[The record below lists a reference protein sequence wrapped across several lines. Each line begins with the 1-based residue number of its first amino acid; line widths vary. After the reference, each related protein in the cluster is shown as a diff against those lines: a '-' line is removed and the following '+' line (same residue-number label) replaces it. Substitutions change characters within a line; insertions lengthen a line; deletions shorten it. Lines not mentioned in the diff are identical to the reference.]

1 MSVQLAY
8 SSTPPV
14 PERETLD
21 AGSLWSQPLP
31 LQLWGVTRSLHLTN
45 FLGKNYPALHD
56 DLMVKLLGIKP
67 GDTIV
72 DVGGGDTPFAR
83 ADVVTDAFPD
93 DGAHRSG
100 RKLGANGSVKKFVEC
115 FAEELPFE
123 DKEFDFAY
131 CRAVLE
137 HAVDPAA
144 ACKELMRV
152 AKRGFIETPSPI
164 TEYLGGHPT
173 HRWIVSLEDV
183 PGQGTTLVFRRRP
196 FVRAPFRYALRGHW
210 FADRDYHF
218 HVEWQFRNVVCTQLV
233 WEGEFP
239 FRVEAEDGFDYDD
252 PIQASLSHL
261 DTAMCGLRF
270 GNLPM
275 DILIADADT
284 AIQLRPDWGLAHSV
298 RGCILWGANQH
309 AQAMESFREA
319 ARLDPADSTFR
330 YNANLRIGSGS
341 PQLNIPPTGDEE
353 QVLLQNF
360 AGKVF
365 HAFVGYDE
373 YLANDLK
380 IQPGERVLDVGG
392 GQRPLKRADVS
403 IDLDVEDGLH
413 RQGQIISREKPLVC
427 GNVEELPFADNAFD
441 VVCCRM
447 VLEHVLDPVKA
458 CNELKRVAKRGF
470 LETPNLFWEA
480 FYGHPTHR
488 WIVLW
493 EAPTRTLVFKRKP
506 FERIPFKSAILPVLL
521 TQRDVQHNFEVNY
534 RNITAA
540 QIEWDEANPFNVRV
554 DDDGTTAFDYLGN
567 PEHATNANLHY
578 VRDLLEQGVP
588 QIAEAEEAIRDA
600 PLPMQREEAI
610 SLRLH
615 IARATNDTATVQ
627 RLQTLRSTGIAPANK
642 PKAQTGAFVWSAP
655 LRDPSGYA
663 DEARH
668 FLFALHGAGVPTAAR
683 EIRWSD
689 KLTGLPRDREQIL
702 NEILSTPPPQN
713 AVSVSH
719 ILGSMLQRDPNSRIS
734 VGRTMFE
741 TDRIPSN
748 WARACNQMDAVWVPS
763 EFNRETFVFSGVAP
777 EKLRVVPGA
786 IDLAPYNPNCAALQI
801 DGARGFN
808 FLSVFDWT
816 LRKGWDVLLRG
827 YLEAFSTHDD
837 VALIIKTH
845 SSMGYTTEQI
855 GGMIADHITNVLG
868 RDMNTIPDIVLQ
880 DTNVPDFHMPNLYR
894 AADCY
899 VMPSRGEGWGRP
911 YMEAMAMGLPVIATN
926 WSGQTAFTT
935 PETAMLLDYKL
946 VDVPEF
952 AYRETPTYQGHRWA
966 EPSLNHL
973 KTLMRQS
980 YENRAAGRE
989 LGLRARVHLEQN
1001 FTYEPV
1007 ARILMDEWARLQ
1019 SV

>member
-8 SSTPPV
+8 NTSPRLLSEV
-14 PERETLD
+14 ELAHPELLWQSKMQIQLCDITRTLN
-21 AGSLWSQPLP
+21 
-31 LQLWGVTRSLHLTN
+31 LTN
-45 FLGKNYPALHD
+45 FLGKNYPALND
-56 DLMVKLLGIKP
+56 DLMVKLLGIRST
-67 GDTIV
+67 DRV
-72 DVGGGDTPFAR
+72 LDVGGGDTPFAR

-115 FAEELPFE
+115 FAEDLPFA
-123 DKEFDFAY
+123 DQEFDFAY

-137 HAVDPAA
+137 HTVDPAA

-173 HRWIVSLEDV
+173 HRWIVFLEDV

-196 FVRAPFRYALRGHW
+196 FIKAPFRYCLRGKW
-210 FADRDYHF
+210 FTDTDYYYCA
-218 HVEWQFRNVVCTQLV
+218 EWQFRNVLCTQLA

-239 FRVEAEDGFDYDD
+239 FRVEETPGFDYDD
-252 PIQASLSHL
+252 PIQAAMSHL

-270 GNLPM
+270 GNLPVN
-275 DILIADADT
+275 ILLADADA
-284 AIQLRPDWGLAHSV
+284 AIGFRPEWGLAHSV
-298 RGCILWGANQH
+298 RGCILWHGGEHEKALV
-309 AQAMESFREA
+309 SFREA
-319 ARLDPADSTFR
+319 ARLEPNEPTFR
-330 YNANLRIGSGS
+330 HNATMRAGVDV
-341 PQLNIPPTGDEE
+341 PQLNIPPLEDENT
-353 QVLLQNF
+353 VLLENF

-373 YLANDLK
+373 YLASDLN

-427 GNVEELPFADNAFD
+427 GNVEELPFADKAFD

-447 VLEHVLDPVKA
+447 VLEHVLDPIKA

-488 WIVLW
+488 WIVSW
-493 EAPTRTLVFKRKP
+493 EAQTRTLVFKRKP
-506 FERIPFKSAILPVLL
+506 FEQIPFRSAILPTLL
-521 TQRDVQHNFEVNY
+521 TQRDIQHSFEVNY

-554 DDDGTTAFDYLGN
+554 DDDGTVAFDYLGN

-578 VRDLLEQGVP
+578 VRDLLQQGVP

-610 SLRLH
+610 QLRLH
-615 IARATNDTATVQ
+615 IARAMNDTATVQ
-627 RLQTLRSTGIAPANK
+627 RLQTLRMEGYDSITGITTRK
-642 PKAQTGAFVWSAP
+642 GAFVWSAP

-668 FLFALHGAGVPTAAR
+668 FLFALHKAGVPTAAR
-683 EIRWSD
+683 ELRWSN
-689 KLTGLPRDREQIL
+689 KVTALTRDREQIL
-702 NEILSTPPPQN
+702 NELLSTPPPPH
-713 AVSVSH
+713 AITVSH
-719 ILGSMLQRDPNSRIS
+719 ILGSMLQRDPNSRIC

-741 TDRIPSN
+741 TDRIPAD
-748 WARACNQMDAVWVPS
+748 WANNCNQMDAVWVPS
-763 EFNRETFVFSGVAP
+763 EFNRETFVFSGVKP

-786 IDLAPYNPNCAALQI
+786 IDLAPYDPNCAPLQI

-816 LRKGWDVLLRG
+816 LRKGWDVLLQG
-827 YLEAFSTHDD
+827 YLEAFSPNDD

-855 GGMIADHITNVLG
+855 GAMIGEHITTVLG
-868 RDMNTIPDIVLQ
+868 RDMNTIPDIILQ
-880 DTNVPDFHMPNLYR
+880 DTNVPDFRMPNLYR

-911 YMEAMAMGLPVIATN
+911 YMEAMAMGLSVIATN
-926 WSGQTAFTT
+926 WSGQTAFLT
-935 PETAMLLDYKL
+935 PETALLLDYQL
-946 VDVPEF
+946 VDVPE
-952 AYRETPTYQGHRWA
+952 AGWRETPTYKGHKWA
-966 EPSLNHL
+966 EPSLPHL
-973 KTLMRQS
+973 KTLMRQA
-980 YENRAAGRE
+980 YEDRTAGRDM
-989 LGLRARVHLEQN
+989 GQKARAHLEKS

-1019 SV
+1019 